1 MIATRQRRKKG
12 NRLALILVAL
22 AVVVIGIALAWTP
35 ARAVF
40 MDGPL
45 KPIGDV
51 KSESHNARWR
61 NDRGTSSAT
70 IQRPAEIRTLD
81 SYLGARQRAGVRVQ
95 LTLAVRWRF
104 MGNGLVG
111 EYRAGTVND
120 LSRNGMQMTSDFA
133 LTIGDQIDVGLPVR
147 KDGSV
152 VTVIGVVRRVEKLS
166 SGKTLAGVEL
176 LRVAPNLEAEI
187 VGFLNRRQI
196 DLRKRGLA

>member
-1 MIATRQRRKKG
+1 
-12 NRLALILVAL
+12 
-22 AVVVIGIALAWTP
+22 
-35 ARAVF
+35 
-40 MDGPL
+40 
-45 KPIGDV
+45 
-51 KSESHNARWR
+51 
-61 NDRGTSSAT
+61 
-70 IQRPAEIRTLD
+70 
-81 SYLGARQRAGVRVQ
+81 VQ